1 MRGPVPQTVFNAR
14 LTKRR
19 SMAFASIPLARVKT
33 VSGAFGGSTAN
44 VFLAACT
51 LSLRAWLQRY
61 DVVPDDPLV
70 MQVPMSLPAGDPA
83 EAGKSLT
90 AGQVRV
96 PVQLTDPVQVL
107 TNLHTAAERLNI
119 AHDFDEKIRSHSR
132 SRDNPVAAP
141 ALVLRTQGCASTPN
155 WAWLDGAHRV
165 VTCVSRLLQVSRALR
180 TVPAPRSSVCTPLSR
195 WWRAAG

>member
-1 MRGPVPQTVFNAR
+1 M
-14 LTKRR
+14 
-19 SMAFASIPLARVKT
+19 KT

-90 AGQVRV
+90 TGQVRV

-119 AHDFDEKIRSHSR
+119 AHDFNDEKIDPAIDPATILSLLPPSVCAR
-132 SRDNPVAAP
+132 RDAG
-141 ALVLRTQGCASTPN
+141 LHRTGPGSMARTE
-155 WAWLDGAHRV
+155 L
-165 VTCVSRLLQVSRALR
+165 SRACL
-180 TVPAPRSSVCTPLSR
+180 VFFS
-195 WWRAAG
+195 